1 MVRYSQITNVTE
13 GSDILNVRY
22 VVPALLLSG
31 LLVNASF
38 GEAVDDEP
46 EFEVNVEVLDSV
58 GNKVW
63 TESGVVDA
71 DVEMTGVA
79 VINGA
84 VWIDGVKIRKPQS
97 VYTSKKNG
105 KTYRIQWGKNDNV
118 SVTEE

>member
-1 MVRYSQITNVTE
+1 MVERR
-13 GSDILNVRY
+13 DILSVRC
-22 VVPALLLSG
+22 VVSVLLLSG
-31 LLVNASF
+31 SLLNASF
-38 GEAVDDEP
+38 GEPVDDEP

-63 TESGVVDA
+63 TESGVVDT